1 MTRLVN
7 LIDAA
12 KYHRGEVHQN
22 DAWLA
27 LDNTLTQAQ
36 RELFTRLYRRSQ
48 VRPKGNTKDLPLD
61 VEYFYQRDSKTGHG
75 ERSCQSSAIA
85 MAVDY
90 MSPGFIYDDDEYL
103 NIVLNFGDTVS
114 QLAHKSALDS
124 IGIKNQFR
132 MNGKRS
138 DLLDLLI
145 RGYPV
150 PIGVLHKGTYDKPSG
165 GGHWIT
171 LIGVNED
178 NFIVHDPFGEM
189 DVINGGYLKTGPTD
203 GKNVQYSKDLL
214 MSRWLIASDCDGWL
228 WDLSMNPLR

>member
-12 KYHRGEVHQN
+12 KHYRGEVHQN

-48 VRPKGNTKDLPLD
+48 VRPRSNTKDQSLD
-61 VEYFYQRDSKTGHG
+61 VEYFYQRDSLTGHG

-114 QLAHKSALDS
+114 QLAHKAALDS
-124 IGIKNQFR
+124 IGIKNQFVTPPD
-132 MNGKRS
+132 M
-138 DLLDLLI
+138 LC
-145 RGYPV
+145 P
-150 PIGVLHKGTYDKPSG
+150 
-165 GGHWIT
+165 
-171 LIGVNED
+171 
-178 NFIVHDPFGEM
+178 
-189 DVINGGYLKTGPTD
+189 
-203 GKNVQYSKDLL
+203 
-214 MSRWLIASDCDGWL
+214 MSRCKSRALPTTFKPIHKTVY
-228 WDLSMNPLR
+228 RQVRRH